1 MKKTIIILLSVVI
14 TLGAS
19 VSVADLYNRKHID
32 YMVQKIS
39 EDDTQNARYNL
50 STLQGLCYINIHA
63 YIDAN
68 KHNLESLPW
77 DKRNAGQYTPDEYR
91 FGWRKSF
98 ASNPQLGY
106 AALNIYGEYFIRQVN
121 SHLEYNISQQGE
133 GRSFSSKKYW
143 EQHINTIYE
152 YKNLINKL
160 LSLSDKELNYF
171 IMSNTS
177 NASSYEFNKWLL
189 NNGLI
194 LGTRQP
200 HDSPSTSYYYYP
212 GDLLCLTLRVW
223 DDFPEWN
230 PRKFLTEVNK
240 FSDATI
246 KQIKETENL

>member
-1 MKKTIIILLSVVI
+1 MKKIIILLSFVI

-39 EDDTQNARYNL
+39 EDDIH
-50 STLQGLCYINIHA
+50 TLQSLCYINIHA

-68 KHNLESLPW
+68 KDNLKSW
-77 DKRNAGQYTPDEYR
+77 ATSSAGLWTPDEYR

-121 SHLEYNISQQGE
+121 SHLEYNIYQQGE
-133 GRSFSSKKYW
+133 GNPFSSKEYW
-143 EQHINTIYE
+143 EQHISTIYE
-152 YKNLINKL
+152 YKNLINRL

-177 NASSYEFNKWLL
+177 HASSYEFNKWLL

-194 LGTRQP
+194 DNIKFL
-200 HDSPSTSYYYYP
+200 PSTNWGQYP

-246 KQIKETENL
+246 KQIKKTENL